1 MFNFLIYFSL
11 ILAVQLASCKPLG
24 NWPCIGYHAA
34 NMTNLL
40 LNLQNTKLTFGGKP
54 VLEGAELMLH
64 SDDRMCLVGR
74 NGSGKSTLLKIA
86 AGLIETDEGTR
97 FFQPGTT
104 VRYLPQEPDFGGFN
118 TVLDY
123 VEAGLGPTDNP
134 YRCRHYLNELGLS
147 GEENPAQ
154 LSGGEAR
161 RAAIAR
167 TLAPEPDILLL
178 DEPTN
183 HLDLPAIE
191 WLEAELK
198 SLRSAFIL
206 ISHDRR
212 FLEALTNRTIW
223 LDRGMAKRMNRGFE
237 FFEEWRDQ
245 VLEEE
250 EINQQK
256 LSQKIAAEEH
266 WMRYGVTARRK
277 RNVRRVGLLGS
288 LRNERREYVGSQGN
302 VKLSA
307 STADISGKLVAEAKK
322 ISKSYGDRTIVAG
335 LDLLLLRGDRLGIVG
350 PNGGGKTTLIK
361 LITGDLEPDSGTI
374 KLGTNLQIVALDQ
387 SRQSLDPTTL
397 VQDVITA
404 GRGQSVT
411 INGETKHVVSYM
423 RDFLFKPEQAR
434 TPVSVLSGGERARLI
449 LARELAKPSNFLVLD
464 EPTNDLDLETLDLLQ
479 EMLADYKGTILLV
492 SHDRDF
498 LDRVA
503 TSILMYEGE
512 GHWTE
517 YAGGYTDMLAQRGA
531 GVAAR
536 KLKEQEREIREPAA
550 VVEVKPQAKSK
561 LSFKEKYALD
571 TLPAKIEA
579 LKVELHKLE
588 EVMAD
593 VTLFTRDPKL
603 FEKTSLRH
611 QAAHDELVQGEEQWL
626 ELEMM
631 REELEQK

>member
-1 MFNFLIYFSL
+1 M
-11 ILAVQLASCKPLG
+11 A
-24 NWPCIGYHAA
+24 
-34 NMTNLL
+34 NLL
-40 LNLQNTKLTFGGKP
+40 LNLQNIHLTYGGKP

-64 SDDRMCLVGR
+64 NDDRMCLVGR

-86 AGLIETDEGTR
+86 AGLVEMDNGTR
-97 FFQPGTT
+97 WMQPSTT
-104 VRYLPQEPDFGGFN
+104 IRYLPQEPDFTGYS

-134 YRCRHYLNELGLS
+134 YRCRHYLNELGLT
-147 GEENPAQ
+147 GDENPAN
-154 LSGGEAR
+154 LSGGESR

-212 FLEALTNRTIW
+212 FLEALSNRTIW
-223 LDRGMAKRMNRGFE
+223 LDRGSAKRMNRGFAH
-237 FFEEWRDQ
+237 FEEWRDQ

-250 EINQQK
+250 EIEQHK
-256 LSQKIAAEEH
+256 LAARIATEEH

-277 RNVRRVGLLGS
+277 RNVRRVGLLS
-288 LRNERREYVGSQGN
+288 TLRGERREYVGSQGN

-307 STADISGKLVAEAKK
+307 STGDLSGKLVAEAKK
-322 ISKSYGDRTIVAG
+322 MSKSFGEREIVKD

-350 PNGGGKTTLIK
+350 PNGAGKTTLIK
-361 LITGDLEPDSGTI
+361 LITGLLAPDSGTI

-387 SRQSLDPTTL
+387 SRASLDPKML
-397 VQDVITA
+397 LADVITG

-411 INGETKHVVSYM
+411 INGETKHVVGYM

-449 LARELAKPSNFLVLD
+449 LARELAKPSNFLILD

-503 TSILMYEGE
+503 TSVLMYEGD
-512 GHWTE
+512 GKWQE

-531 GVAAR
+531 GVDAR
-536 KLKEQEREIREPAA
+536 KIKEELRERSESIATPI
-550 VVEVKPQAKSK
+550 VLQAKRK
-561 LSFKEKYALD
+561 FSFKEKYALD
-571 TLPAKIEA
+571 NLPVKIEA
-579 LKVELHKLE
+579 LKTELAKLE
-588 EVMAD
+588 VILAD
-593 VTLFTRDPKL
+593 STLFTRDPKQ
-603 FEKTSLRH
+603 FEKTSTRH
-611 QAAHDELVQGEEQWL
+611 AVAANELSSAEEQWL
-626 ELEMM
+626 ELEML
-631 REELEQK
+631 REELETR